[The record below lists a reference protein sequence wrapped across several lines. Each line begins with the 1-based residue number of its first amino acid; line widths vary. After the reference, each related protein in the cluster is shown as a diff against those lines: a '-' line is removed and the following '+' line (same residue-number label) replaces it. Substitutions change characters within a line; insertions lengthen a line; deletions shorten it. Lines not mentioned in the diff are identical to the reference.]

1 MPAQSAEL
9 RTKPY
14 RIALLV
20 GIVCIIPLGYGVRF
34 SSALNAPLLQDIAGA
49 VCYQM
54 LWMMIVA
61 FIRPKL
67 SLAKCAVGV
76 FIASS
81 AIEFLQLCKLP
92 FLLALRATWL
102 GRVILGTTFLWADF
116 PPYAL
121 GCVFG
126 WVTLSALRKRFTRP
140 LAATGR

>member
-1 MPAQSAEL
+1 MPANGGSL
-9 RTKPY
+9 RTRPY
-14 RIALLV
+14 RLALFG

-81 AIEFLQLCKLP
+81 AIEFLQLCKAP
-92 FLLALRATWL
+92 AFLAIQATWL
-102 GRVILGTTFLWADF
+102 GRVILGTTFLWEDF

-121 GCVFG
+121 GCVLG
-126 WVTLSALRKRFTRP
+126 WVMLRALRKRFTRGG
-140 LAATGR
+140 T